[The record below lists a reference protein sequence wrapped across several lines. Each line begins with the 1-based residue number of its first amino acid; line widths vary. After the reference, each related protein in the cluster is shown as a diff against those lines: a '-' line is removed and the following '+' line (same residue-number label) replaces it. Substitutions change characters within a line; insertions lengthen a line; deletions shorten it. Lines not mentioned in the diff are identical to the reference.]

1 MESEFPTNSKMPKTA
16 KDEKAEKKALDPK
29 KVERVTQGEA
39 IRRKKPYTTKFKE
52 TFLSG
57 WGFKSAISFVTL
69 DVLAPAAKDAI
80 ADAVSQ
86 GVERMIFGES
96 KSTSRRTGNRFNNS
110 SNHTNYQNSFR
121 GGNQQRDDPRNGPS
135 RKSRAQF
142 DFDEIIIPTRGEAE
156 EVIDQLFEIQ
166 SKYEVATVADLY
178 GLVGVTANYTDERW
192 GWVDL
197 RGAGPTR
204 IRNGYLLELPKPEL
218 LD

>member
-1 MESEFPTNSKMPKTA
+1 MESEFPTNSKAPKTS
-16 KDEKAEKKALDPK
+16 KDEKVDKKAVEPK
-29 KVERVTQGEA
+29 KIERVTQDDV

-96 KSTSRRTGNRFNNS
+96 KSSSRRGGNRYGGSN
-110 SNHTNYQNSFR
+110 NHTNYQASFR
-121 GGNQQRDDPRNGPS
+121 SNNQREDPRNNPS

-204 IRNGYLLELPKPEL
+204 IRNGYLLDLPKPEL